1 MAPSPSDTAGI
12 ERLVRTVRSDAE
24 QRKRLV
30 CNACFLSALVTLHPD
45 VVAKPKGERRWR
57 REELDALATHTAG
70 RIDDADQVHVIVG
83 VDDLSVNIRYMK
95 GSLVYLRAETNPPL
109 RCMMY
114 SSLPP
119 PHGEEETLARAADA
133 TNDDDAEG
141 GAKGDMPAGPAK
153 VLDAS
158 DASPDLVRA
167 VLRCLNED
175 PSSTSDD
182 CEADDPDSVATW
194 RSKRVKDTLT
204 ETYGT
209 YWHVVHDAKP
219 FGAAVSVSQPGRKV
233 LCVRGKHSYLVW
245 RHSANKKSVLDIFF
259 RQMRLDLPRLR
270 RVARLSFLVVCSI
283 YAVWY
288 RAMCDDDAGEASSV
302 NSSSSRKG
310 VIAGAE
316 PTLTRYLC
324 VAGEKAAPFAGVL
337 LAVLFAF
344 SSGGVASTI
353 GARYA
358 RAFSKR
364 KPKTA

>member
-167 VLRCLNED
+167 VLRCLDED

-182 CEADDPDSVATW
+182 CVADDPDSVATW

-209 YWHVVHDAKP
+209 YWHVRRVRRMIARP
-219 FGAAVSVSQPGRKV
+219 TTRTRLPRGGPSASRTPSPRRTVPTGTSSTTPSRSAPRCQSPSPGVRCFAFGANTRIWCG
-233 LCVRGKHSYLVW
+233 
-245 RHSANKKSVLDIFF
+245 DT
-259 RQMRLDLPRLR
+259 R
-270 RVARLSFLVVCSI
+270 RAGSRCSI
-283 YAVWY
+283 
-288 RAMCDDDAGEASSV
+288 
-302 NSSSSRKG
+302 
-310 VIAGAE
+310 
-316 PTLTRYLC
+316 
-324 VAGEKAAPFAGVL
+324 
-337 LAVLFAF
+337 F
-344 SSGGVASTI
+344 SSGRCGWI
-353 GARYA
+353 CRG
-358 RAFSKR
+358 
-364 KPKTA
+364 